1 MKYLIN
7 NHSFASLVTVQQETY
22 VVHVYQD
29 SVWDAKSY
37 RAEIFKA
44 YNDEYTLVDVYG
56 RHNLHVEH
64 FYATTFSGAEKR
76 YKALLSMAEEIIKT
90 ALEMENCIE
99 DDDFD
104 FLF

>member
-1 MKYLIN
+1 MKYLIDN
-7 NHSFASLVTVQQETY
+7 RSFASLVTVQQETY

-44 YNDEYTLVDVYG
+44 YDDEYTLVDVYG

-64 FYATTFSGAEKR
+64 FYATFSEAEKR

-90 ALEMENCIE
+90 ALEMENIE
-99 DDDFD
+99 VDDDFNL
-104 FLF
+104 LF